1 MCFTL
6 IAKNGKTFKAKPV
19 GDRELKAEY
28 LKNYTNYI
36 GMMGTV
42 NYFSLSEDGVP
53 MQPTFKSIR
62 PDGE

>member
-1 MCFTL
+1 
-6 IAKNGKTFKAKPV
+6 
-19 GDRELKAEY
+19 
-28 LKNYTNYI
+28 
-36 GMMGTV
+36 MMGTV